1 MAYFMLFN
9 SDEREKARLSK
20 ISAMISNSRGDIAVP
35 RPKFLNRLFQN
46 SYPFL
51 DWVQV
56 EISSYCNGKCVYCP
70 HTEYQKNWQ
79 SRYLPMELF
88 RNLLPAF
95 AKTNLVHLQGWGEPF
110 THPDFFDMLRTAKK
124 AGCMVGT
131 TTNGSLLSREKIE
144 ALVKE
149 DLDLIGFSLAGIDEK
164 NDSIRRG
171 TSIGRVLDCIDEIHK
186 AKAKYRTDKPKIH
199 LAYMLMRSGVDDL
212 DKLPD
217 FLANA
222 GVTQAVISSLSLVV
236 NPEIEAESIISLS
249 KPEFLE
255 LKDRL
260 IQVRADSENLGTE
273 VHFQIVSPF
282 MERFHCME
290 NAARAVVIG
299 SNGGVSPCVMA
310 QIPVEG
316 RNDFYFR
323 KRKQPLQKM
332 SFGSIVDDS
341 LNKIWHQKEYRQFLM
356 TYRRGKTPAFC
367 VNCLKGFSDDF
378 TQETSLEQVQAYLRD
393 IS

>member
-1 MAYFMLFN
+1 MLLEN
-9 SDEREKARLSK
+9 GERETARVFK
-20 ISAMISNSRGDIAVP
+20 ISAMISKFRGDIVVGS
-35 RPKFLNRLFQN
+35 PKFLSRLFKN
-46 SYPFL
+46 SYPSL
-51 DWVQV
+51 DWIQV
-56 EISSYCNGKCVYCP
+56 EISSYCNGKCIYCP

-79 SRYLPMELF
+79 NRYLPMKLF
-88 RNLLPAF
+88 QNLVPAF
-95 AKTNLVHLQGWGEPF
+95 SKTNLVHLQGWGEPF
-110 THPDFFDMLRTAKK
+110 THPDFFDMLRGAKK

-164 NDSIRRG
+164 NDLIRKG
-171 TSIGRVLDCIDEIHK
+171 THIKKVLECIDEIHK
-186 AKAKYRTDKPKIH
+186 AKAKYWTDKPKIH
-199 LAYMLMRSGVDDL
+199 LAYMLMRSGLDDL

-222 GVTQAVISSLSLVV
+222 GVTQTVISSLSLVV
-236 NPEIEAESIISLS
+236 NPEMEAESIISLS

-260 IQVRADSENLGTE
+260 FQVREDSAKLG
-273 VHFQIVSPF
+273 VDVQFHIVSPF
-282 MERFHCME
+282 MESFHCME
-290 NAARAVVIG
+290 NAACAVVVG
-299 SNGGVSPCVMA
+299 SDGGVSPCVMA

-316 RNDFYFR
+316 ENKHYFR
-323 KRKQPLQKM
+323 KQKQPLRKM
-332 SFGSIVDDS
+332 SLGNIADDS
-341 LNKIWHQKEYRQFLM
+341 LNKIWHQKEYRQFLK

-378 TQETSLEQVQAYLRD
+378 TQPTSLDQVQAYLRD